1 MIPLCPAAC
10 CLEKF
15 GFALIMR
22 HARQITLVLQDR
34 DSEQPPE
41 LDLATMQELLAQKP
55 VISKT
60 ETAGRM
66 VIYSLDRRAEANRD
80 AIFRSIA
87 NDHGKK

>member
-1 MIPLCPAAC
+1 
-10 CLEKF
+10 
-15 GFALIMR
+15 MR

-60 ETAGRM
+60 ETAGQM

-87 NDHGKK
+87 NDRGKK

>member
-1 MIPLCPAAC
+1 
-10 CLEKF
+10 
-15 GFALIMR
+15 MR

-60 ETAGRM
+60 ETAGQM
-66 VIYSLDRRAEANRD
+66 VIYSLDRRAETNRD
-80 AIFRSIA
+80 AIFRSVA
-87 NDHGKK
+87 NDRGKK

>member
-1 MIPLCPAAC
+1 
-10 CLEKF
+10 
-15 GFALIMR
+15 MR

-60 ETAGRM
+60 ETAGQM
-66 VIYSLDRRAEANRD
+66 VIYSLDLRAETNRD

-87 NDHGKK
+87 NDRSKK